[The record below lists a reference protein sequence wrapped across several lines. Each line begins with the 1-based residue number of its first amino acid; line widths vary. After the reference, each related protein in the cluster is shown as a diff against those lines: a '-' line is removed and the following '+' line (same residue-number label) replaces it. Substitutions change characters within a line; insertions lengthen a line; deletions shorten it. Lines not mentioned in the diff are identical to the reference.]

1 MKKRVFVT
9 GATGFI
15 GSYVVKEL
23 LSRGYEVVAL
33 IHRKIPDVKQDVTW
47 IQADIQNENIIEK
60 IAEQVQ
66 NCSIFVHLAADINI
80 KGNDNT
86 ILTNSL
92 GTYHLVKLAA
102 LLSAECFIYL
112 SSIPVIGVPRQLPVT
127 EDHPIEPATLYH
139 ISKFMG
145 ELLVKAAEPISMKK
159 IILRI
164 PSPIGLG
171 MNANNYLSFLLKSC
185 IANQTIEL
193 YGEGKRSQNY
203 IDVRDIA
210 SAILCAVDFQ
220 IAGLFLIAG
229 KKEITNRQLA
239 FLCKSLTGSSSEI
252 IWGKREDPEEINQW
266 VISGKKALEQLHFSP
281 RYSLE
286 ETIQWILDKEK
297 REI

>member
-60 IAEQVQ
+60 VAEQVQ

-80 KGNDNT
+80 KGNENT

-127 EDHPIEPATLYH
+127 EDHPIEPATD
-139 ISKFMG
+139 
-145 ELLVKAAEPISMKK
+145 
-159 IILRI
+159 R
-164 PSPIGLG
+164 
-171 MNANNYLSFLLKSC
+171 KS
-185 IANQTIEL
+185 
-193 YGEGKRSQNY
+193 
-203 IDVRDIA
+203 V
-210 SAILCAVDFQ
+210 V
-220 IAGLFLIAG
+220 
-229 KKEITNRQLA
+229 
-239 FLCKSLTGSSSEI
+239 
-252 IWGKREDPEEINQW
+252 
-266 VISGKKALEQLHFSP
+266 
-281 RYSLE
+281 
-286 ETIQWILDKEK
+286 
-297 REI
+297 